1 MGLRWS
7 ASKQPLYMHRLFRCG
22 REEIILHGH
31 RVSSFLTHQYS
42 YLFHVVGNN
51 ALNQKV
57 MQDGSLFSGRTKYS

>member
-1 MGLRWS
+1 M
-7 ASKQPLYMHRLFRCG
+7 
-22 REEIILHGH
+22 
-31 RVSSFLTHQYS
+31 SSFLTYQYN